1 MADITYTKGNIIKA
15 ALHLMTSPEGFPVRV
30 WDAHQILKI
39 SSFYGDAEQE
49 FAELESIFDNVCHDE
64 IDQKLSPEMS
74 VRAAMIIF
82 YLYEKVMMKQI

>member
-30 WDAHQILKI
+30 WDAYQILQI

-49 FAELESIFDNVCHDE
+49 FAELNSIFDNVCHDE
-64 IDQKLSPEMS
+64 IEQKLSPEIS
-74 VRAAMIIF
+74 VSAAMIIF
-82 YLYEKVMMKQI
+82 YLYEKVLTNQL